1 MSAQLTKQ
9 RRRSRRRPAAGLT
22 VGSLFSGIGGLE
34 LGLEWAGLG
43 PVAWQVE
50 QDEYCRRVLKK
61 HWPNA
66 DRSVRDVRIAGRGNL
81 QPVDLICGGFPC
93 QDISY
98 AGKGAGLAGER
109 SGLWYEYARIVG
121 ELRPRFVVV
130 ENVAAL
136 LTRGVGDVLGTLAG
150 LGYDAIW
157 TTVRASDVGAPH
169 RRERL
174 FVVAYPRRSGI
185 ERRGEPGP
193 VADPARRD
201 ASQGDQRQR
210 VRDTAGDCC
219 EALAYP
225 DNAGLGGQRIG
236 GLLDGEREAR
246 WHDAHG
252 CDGETGL
259 GDAAQQ
265 HGAEHGPSAL
275 EHRWAGEDGNGQ
287 TQPHLGLRADG
298 FPHGLVRW
306 PAGPGTAQY
315 DWEPPRTVPQS
326 QDRAKRLRALGN
338 AVVPQVAFVVGMMVR
353 ELTLFA
359 PVNGGAQ

>member
-1 MSAQLTKQ
+1 MSAQLTQ
-9 RRRSRRRPAAGLT
+9 QQRRSRRRPAAGLT

-43 PVAWQVE
+43 PVVWQVE
-50 QDEYCRRVLKK
+50 QDEYCRRVLEK
-61 HWPNA
+61 HWPHA
-66 DRSVRDVRIAGRGNL
+66 DRSVKDVRIAGRGNL
-81 QPVDLICGGFPC
+81 QPVDIICGGFPC

-157 TTVRASDVGAPH
+157 TTIRASDVGAPH

-174 FVVAYPRRSGI
+174 FVVAYARCGGI
-185 ERRGEPGP
+185 QRERITGVVSRATGGAEGQGHPDRGSAGDGGED
-193 VADPARRD
+193 VAHRNTAGRE
-201 ASQGDQRQR
+201 RQR
-210 VRDTAGDCC
+210 G
-219 EALAYP
+219 
-225 DNAGLGGQRIG
+225 G
-236 GLLDGEREAR
+236 GLLDGERQALR
-246 WHDAHG
+246 HDADG
-252 CDGETGL
+252 CGGAEDMD
-259 GDAAQQ
+259 DAASARRENQTWGFAAGST
-265 HGAEHGPSAL
+265 GASG
-275 EHRWAGEDGNGQ
+275 RQ

>member
-1 MSAQLTKQ
+1 MSAQLTRQ

-66 DRSVRDVRIAGRGNL
+66 DRSVKDVRIAGRGNL

-136 LTRGVGDVLGTLAG
+136 LTRGMGDVLGTLAG

-174 FVVAYPRRSGI
+174 FVVAYTRCGGI
-185 ERRGEPGP
+185 QRERITRVVSRATGGAEG
-193 VADPARRD
+193 
-201 ASQGDQRQR
+201 QGHQRQW
-210 VRDTAGDCC
+210 VRDSAGDGGEDVAHRNTAGR
-219 EALAYP
+219 ER
-225 DNAGLGGQRIG
+225 QRG
-236 GLLDGEREAR
+236 CGLLDGEPQALR
-246 WHDAHG
+246 HDADG
-252 CDGETGL
+252 CGGAEDVD
-259 GDAAQQ
+259 DAAS
-265 HGAEHGPSAL
+265 AER
-275 EHRWAGEDGNGQ
+275 ENQ
-287 TQPHLGLRADG
+287 TWG
-298 FPHGLVRW
+298 F
-306 PAGPGTAQY
+306 
-315 DWEPPRTVPQS
+315 
-326 QDRAKRLRALGN
+326 
-338 AVVPQVAFVVGMMVR
+338 
-353 ELTLFA
+353 
-359 PVNGGAQ
+359 